1 MAKNALHS
9 CSERAKVYHPKHFD
23 MLKSDARGVTIPP
36 EEAWR
41 RIAAEL
47 PRFADLPRIVA
58 GRRAALGRTL
68 AAELTATVDVPAA
81 DVSAMDGFAYA
92 GDRAV
97 GTRLA
102 ILGTIRAGDAPTPT
116 ERSDLDPNSASGW
129 KIMTGA
135 PLPHAADR
143 VVPVE
148 QLVFEDGFVELR
160 HVAAPGDHIRHRGEV
175 VRVGSPLLG
184 AGTLLTPGA
193 LALLATHG
201 FAEVA
206 VVRPPRVAILTTGDE
221 VVPPERTPAPGQL
234 RDSHTDFLLAATKT
248 LGIEA
253 LPLGIAADRKEDLR
267 EGISRGLESD
277 VLLLC
282 GGVSAGEF
290 DFVEEVLTEFG
301 CISRF
306 DAVAIQPGKPL
317 VFAVAP
323 ARTNGR
329 PTLIFGLPGNP
340 ASVMVSFWLF
350 VRPTLRRLLGSTD
363 AFWHGTVR
371 GTLAAPL
378 PAAPPR
384 DRILPAEIE
393 FRAEGLFVHPLAVKG
408 SHDLSA
414 FARGTALLRLRV
426 GAGPLAAGQQCEVL
440 PLADWRGISDLS
452 LPR

>member
-9 CSERAKVYHPKHFD
+9 SLERAKVYHPKHFD
-23 MLKSDARGVTIPP
+23 MLRSDSQSGAIPP

-41 RIAAEL
+41 RIAAQL
-47 PRFADLPRIVA
+47 PAFANLPKAQI

-68 AAELTATVDVPAA
+68 SAELVAAVDVPAA

-92 GDRAV
+92 GNQVV

-102 ILGTIRAGDAPTPT
+102 ILGTVRAGDPPDRT
-116 ERSDLDPNSASGW
+116 ERAEIPSHAAGGW

-135 PLPHAADR
+135 PLPRGMDR
-143 VVPVE
+143 VIPVE
-148 QLVFEDGFVELR
+148 QILFDGGFVELR
-160 HVAAPGDHIRHRGEV
+160 HAAASGDHIRRRGEV
-175 VRVGSPLLG
+175 VRVGSPLLRTG
-184 AGTLLTPGA
+184 AALTPGA

-201 FAEVA
+201 FAEIE

-221 VVPPERTPAPGQL
+221 VVPPESTPASGQL
-234 RDSHTDFLLAATKT
+234 RDSHTDFLLAATQT
-248 LGIEA
+248 LGIQA
-253 LPLGIAADRKEDLR
+253 LPLGIAPDRKEDLR
-267 EGISRGLESD
+267 KGIARGLESD

-290 DFVEEVLTEFG
+290 DFVEEVLSEFE
-301 CISRF
+301 CTPQF

-323 ARTNGR
+323 ASEGR
-329 PTLIFGLPGNP
+329 PPTLIFGLPGNP

-350 VRPTLRRLLGSTD
+350 VRPTLRRLLGSED
-363 AFWHGTVR
+363 AFWRGTVR

-393 FRAEGLFVHPLAVKG
+393 YRAEGLFVHPLAVKG

-414 FARGTALLRLRV
+414 YARGTALVRLRV
-426 GAGPLAAGQQCEVL
+426 GEGPIAAGQQCEVL
-440 PLADWRGISDLS
+440 PLADWRGVPELS
-452 LPR
+452 SPR